1 MLITEAS
8 MRQVILDTETTGLDP
23 AQGHRIVEFGGV
35 ELIKRRLTG
44 NNLHRYVNPG
54 RDSDPEALGVHG
66 LTTEFLSEY
75 PPFESIAAEI
85 VEYVKGAEVII
96 HNAPFDVRF
105 LDAELERCGFKPFEH
120 YCGKITD
127 SLAYARGLHPGR
139 RNSLD
144 ALCERYGISNEHRV
158 LHGALLDSELLAD
171 VWLAM
176 TRGQNALVMDF
187 GHQTPEQAAV
197 GAVSGADL
205 AALPVI
211 RAAADELAAHQAY
224 LQEMEEASGQ
234 PSVWRQGEAFSA
246 QID

>member
-105 LDAELERCGFKPFEH
+105 LDAELERCGFKLFE
-120 YCGKITD
+120 YFYDKIND
-127 SLAYARGLHPGR
+127 LMDYV
-139 RNSLD
+139 
-144 ALCERYGISNEHRV
+144 RV
-158 LHGALLDSELLAD
+158 LYA
-171 VWLAM
+171 
-176 TRGQNALVMDF
+176 
-187 GHQTPEQAAV
+187 
-197 GAVSGADL
+197 
-205 AALPVI
+205 
-211 RAAADELAAHQAY
+211 
-224 LQEMEEASGQ
+224 
-234 PSVWRQGEAFSA
+234 WR
-246 QID
+246 

>member
-1 MLITEAS
+1 

-144 ALCERYGISNEHRV
+144 VLCDRYGISNEHRV
-158 LHGALLDSELLAD
+158 LHGALLDAELLAD

-176 TRGQNALVMDF
+176 TRGQESLVMGFSSD
-187 GHQTPEQAAV
+187 TEEV
-197 GAVSGADL
+197 GEIQVATKGDAQS
-205 AALPVI
+205 LPVI
-211 RAAADELAAHQAY
+211 QPSEQAIEAHNLY
-224 LQEMEEASGQ
+224 LQGLEKEAGQ
-234 PSVWRQGEAFSA
+234 PPLWKKLFPA
-246 QID
+246 Q